1 MQKAIVIA
9 DNFHLIHIGH
19 MLLLKAID
27 NFMKR
32 NDIENCFILISQ
44 ESDDMIGFHEKE
56 NMLQKLINNDSRF
69 EIVPVECLKIHNE
82 IKELIAK
89 DFTIKA
95 VFTEPN
101 QANFIENSIMGLPTK
116 VIAYKHNINTN
127 ELDELILSNKYQ
139 DYCKYMPTTLWNEF
153 SNLKEIYSNKKIS
166 ENKSEENIMRK
177 INEKDIVK
185 MVETVVEKQLNNKT
199 KTIKTTKKELM
210 EMIEKLVV
218 EKLTGYAFNAMHEL
232 KNDIQKEISKITKS
246 KWLLSISN
254 IGKKEEGIYM
264 IKMIGSGNNKL
275 NVMWGENIE
284 GDFTFSTSTS
294 LTAGDEFTTS
304 LYQFMLAMVEKKDAI
319 KKILNDAETKINSD
333 LSDDMGD
340 DLEDENLDNG
350 MNDMSSGVIDNME
363 TPSVG
368 ITEEPEQLQ
377 SNEPAMPSVENNE
390 PIPTDMSAPIEND
403 APIEDENMDIMP
415 EPNPE
420 PDIKANDK
428 VEPVKNIKK

>member
-1 MQKAIVIA
+1 MYFAKV
-9 DNFHLIHIGH
+9 DSKHINTALDVVCD
-19 MLLLKAID
+19 MYLNSKID
-27 NFMKR
+27 
-32 NDIENCFILISQ
+32 
-44 ESDDMIGFHEKE
+44 EKE
-56 NMLQKLINNDSRF
+56 IEKERGTIIQELNMYEETPVRSIGDVF
-69 EIVPVECLKIHNE
+69 ETMLYPNPLGREIIGNKKTLKNL
-82 IKELIAK
+82 KRK
-89 DFTIKA
+89 
-95 VFTEPN
+95 
-101 QANFIENSIMGLPTK
+101 NFIE
-116 VIAYKHNINTN
+116 
-127 ELDELILSNKYQ
+127 
-139 DYCKYMPTTLWNEF
+139 YMKRFYRANDTVVCVAG
-153 SNLKEIYSNKKIS
+153 
-166 ENKSEENIMRK
+166 K

-340 DLEDENLDNG
+340 DLEDENMDNG
-350 MNDMSSGVIDNME
+350 INDMSSGVIDNME
-363 TPSVG
+363 TPSIG

-377 SNEPAMPSVENNE
+377 SEEPAMPPVENNE
-390 PIPTDMSAPIEND
+390 QIPTDIPAPIENN
-403 APIEDENMDIMP
+403 APIEDENMDSMP